1 MFVQA
6 MPCQNQQQAFLMFRA
21 RNSPQEPA
29 AEGVT
34 EAMELNEESHQ
45 EDPDRPDREASHQ
58 MNPVINVADAD
69 NSMQN
74 AGTALPESVSP
85 AAKAKEDKP
94 ADMDTSQAVKATS
107 LGDLAEP
114 METDAK

>member
-1 MFVQA
+1 
-6 MPCQNQQQAFLMFRA
+6 MFRA
-21 RNSPQEPA
+21 RNASQEPA

-34 EAMELNEESHQ
+34 EAMDLKEQSHQ
-45 EDPDRPDREASHQ
+45 EDPDRSDQEASHQ
-58 MNPVINVADAD
+58 VDPVGNVADAD

-74 AGTALPESVSP
+74 AVTALPESVSP
-85 AAKAKEDKP
+85 AAKAKEDKA

>member
-1 MFVQA
+1 
-6 MPCQNQQQAFLMFRA
+6 MPCRNQQQAFLMFRA
-21 RNSPQEPA
+21 RNASQEPA

-34 EAMELNEESHQ
+34 EAMELNKESHQ
-45 EDPDRPDREASHQ
+45 EDPDRSDREAPHQ
-58 MNPVINVADAD
+58 VDPVVNVGDAN

-74 AGTALPESVSP
+74 AGTALLESVSP
-85 AAKAKEDKP
+85 AAKAKEDKS

>member
-1 MFVQA
+1 
-6 MPCQNQQQAFLMFRA
+6 MFRA
-21 RNSPQEPA
+21 RNAYQEPA

-34 EAMELNEESHQ
+34 EAMEPNQESHQ
-45 EDPDRPDREASHQ
+45 EHPDHPDQEAPHEVDP
-58 MNPVINVADAD
+58 VVNVVDAD

-74 AGTALPESVSP
+74 AVTALPESVSP
-85 AAKAKEDKP
+85 AAKAKEDKS

>member
-1 MFVQA
+1 
-6 MPCQNQQQAFLMFRA
+6 MFRA
-21 RNSPQEPA
+21 RNASQEPA

-45 EDPDRPDREASHQ
+45 EDPDQKASHQ
-58 MNPVINVADAD
+58 VDPVVNVAGAN

-74 AGTALPESVSP
+74 ASTALPESVLP
-85 AAKAKEDKP
+85 AAEANDKS
-94 ADMDTSQAVKATS
+94 ADIDTSQAVKATS

>member
-1 MFVQA
+1 

-21 RNSPQEPA
+21 RNASQEPA

-34 EAMELNEESHQ
+34 EAMDLNEQSHQ
-45 EDPDRPDREASHQ
+45 EDPDRSDQEASHQ
-58 MNPVINVADAD
+58 VDPVVNVADAD

-74 AGTALPESVSP
+74 AVTALPESVSP
-85 AAKAKEDKP
+85 AAKAKEDKS

>member
-1 MFVQA
+1 
-6 MPCQNQQQAFLMFRA
+6 MFRA
-21 RNSPQEPA
+21 RNASQEPA
-29 AEGVT
+29 AEGIT

-45 EDPDRPDREASHQ
+45 EDTAHPDQLASHQ
-58 MNPVINVADAD
+58 VDPVINVAGAD

-74 AGTALPESVSP
+74 ASTALPESVLP
-85 AAKAKEDKP
+85 AAQAKEDKS